1 MIARVDRDPM
11 RAKLLEIPGFLR
23 FVWRRWNEDRCPQ
36 VASALTYATLLAM
49 VPLFVIG
56 VAVLSSAPIF
66 VDLIDG
72 LKRLV
77 LRNLVPDVARHVIF
91 ETLARFQEN
100 AARLTTVGLVSVI
113 FLALMLLLFIDRTL
127 NNIWRVRRSRPYW
140 VSILTYVAILLAGP
154 PLFALSMYATS
165 QLSPLLAELLG
176 TEPEW
181 HSPLLRVVPTLV
193 TSVAFFL
200 IYRLL
205 PHRRVPWLHA
215 TIGAVVAAI
224 LFEAAKNIFSIYV
237 RMAPTYNLVYGAFAA
252 VPLFLI
258 WVYVSWLTILL
269 GAEITAC
276 AAYWEDGLWKHPT
289 SPSTHFRHAVRVARA
304 LMAHGGSRVA
314 FQELRRETRLP
325 VHELED
331 ALLRMEECGIVDASR
346 REGYGFARAPEKVSI
361 AQLYEATVAPLGAM
375 EPDEWAEVSPEFA
388 RAARDMRQGLERP
401 LATLREAPEAAA
413 APVRKRRG
421 GKGRSARSAR

>member
-11 RAKLLEIPGFLR
+11 REKLLEIAGFLR
-23 FVWRRWNEDRCPQ
+23 FLWRRWNEDRCPQ
-36 VASALTYATLLAM
+36 MASALTYATLLAM

-56 VAVLSSAPIF
+56 VAVLSSAPMF
-66 VDLIDG
+66 EDLIDG

-91 ETLARFQEN
+91 ETLAQFQEN
-100 AARLTTVGLVSVI
+100 AAKLTKVGLVSVV

-127 NNIWRVRRSRPYW
+127 NGIWRVRRTRPYW
-140 VSILTYVAILLAGP
+140 ISILTYIAILLAGP
-154 PLFALSMYATS
+154 PLIALSMYATS
-165 QLSPLLAELLG
+165 QLSPLVALVLG
-176 TEPEW
+176 TEPER

-193 TSVAFFL
+193 ASAAFFL

-215 TIGAVVAAI
+215 TLGAVVAAI
-224 LFEAAKNIFSIYV
+224 LFEAAKSVFSIYV

-269 GAEITAC
+269 GAEITAS
-276 AAYWEDGLWKHPT
+276 AAYWEDGLWKHPK
-289 SPSTHFRHAVRVARA
+289 SPSAYFRHAVRVARA
-304 LMAHGGSRVA
+304 LMARAGA
-314 FQELRRETRLP
+314 PTTFQDLRRITHLP

-331 ALLRMEECGIVDASR
+331 ALLRMEERGIVSASR
-346 REGYGFARAPEKVSI
+346 REGYAFARAPEKVSI
-361 AQLYEATVAPLGAM
+361 AELYEATVAPLGAM
-375 EPDEWAEVSPEFA
+375 DPDEWAEVAPEFA
-388 RAARDMRQGLERP
+388 RAARELREGLERP
-401 LATLREAPEAAA
+401 LATLREAEPAEG
-413 APVRKRRG
+413 PVRKRRG